1 MLERHQSIK
10 KSRYRSKIPKSFFF
24 SKRILV
30 PVTALLLIG
39 ASVTYSFSK
48 REPRKQEITEI
59 TSLTP
64 TATPIKMLTWIDE
77 AGFSFK
83 YPEGTSIDYH
93 PDDKK
98 NYANITLVFPSNKT
112 AQIIMTDN
120 TNKNLDAWAG
130 QNSALDTTL
139 DERPAKKIFKDGQE
153 IIACID
159 NDVLVTITGNDTS
172 DIIKSW
178 TFIYPTPTIIAK
190 STNANN
196 DNGSILEEY

>member
-1 MLERHQSIK
+1 M
-10 KSRYRSKIPKSFFF
+10 F
-24 SKRILV
+24 SKRIFI
-30 PVTALLLIG
+30 PVVTLLLIG
-39 ASVTYSFSK
+39 ASVTYLFSK
-48 REPRKQEITEI
+48 REPRKQEAPEI
-59 TSLTP
+59 TTTTP

-130 QNSALDTTL
+130 ENSALDTTL
-139 DERPAKKIFKDGQE
+139 DGRPAKKIFKDGQE

-159 NDVLVTITGNDTS
+159 NDVLVTIAGNDAS

-190 STNANN
+190 STNTDN
-196 DNGSILEEY
+196 DTGSILEEY